1 LQLAFGAAAARI
13 PVMATKGQHGHA
25 LGATGAWEAALT
37 LLAMRDG
44 IVPRIVNCDDPDPAC
59 PLALVRAPLHV
70 RARTAVSSSA
80 GFGGIN
86 AALAFAG
93 VDS

>member
-1 LQLAFGAAAARI
+1 
-13 PVMATKGQHGHA
+13 MATKGQHGHA

-44 IVPRIVNCDDPDPAC
+44 TVPRIVNCDALDPAC
-59 PLALVRAPLHV
+59 ALDLVRAPRQL
-70 RARTAVSSSA
+70 RPRLAVSSSA

-86 AALAFAG
+86 AALVFAA
-93 VDS
+93 VES